1 MYIRV
6 TEIPGGGL
14 DVFASRGRASIP
26 RILEGMDTTPLTSC
40 RLVSAELLLSV
51 EEGDVL
57 AEGSFEAE
65 GDAPCDRCSEPVP
78 VRFGKSFQ
86 SLLVPRGEEPKA
98 TGPME
103 LHAEDLD
110 VEYYDGK
117 GVEVNDVFWEQVAL
131 EIPVS
136 VLCSE
141 ECKGICPR
149 CGANRNREA
158 CSCENSAAPGPFDVL
173 KNLKGKKE

>member
-6 TEIPGGGL
+6 AEIPGGGL
-14 DVFASRGRASIP
+14 DVFASRGRASISGM
-26 RILEGMDTTPLTSC
+26 LEGMDISPLTSC
-40 RLVSAELLLSV
+40 RLASAELVLSV
-51 EEGDVL
+51 EEGVVL

-65 GDAPCDRCSEPVP
+65 GESLCDRCSDPVP
-78 VRFGKSFQ
+78 VRLGKTFQ
-86 SLLVPRGEEPKA
+86 TLLVPRGEEPKT
-98 TGPME
+98 TGPVE

-110 VEYYDGK
+110 VGYYDGK
-117 GVEVNDVFWEQVAL
+117 GIEVNDIFWEQVAL
-131 EIPVS
+131 EIPTT

-141 ECKGICPR
+141 GCKGICPT

-158 CSCENSAAPGPFDVL
+158 CTCENHAAPGPFDVL